1 MALYYDF
8 GKNRF
13 KMLEWGKYVKRKAPE
28 FLEADAIRQMKKRSV
43 FLSNENW
50 SEIILQ
56 DIQDTLINVKKN
68 KSQTVSKDVI
78 RGLKTYSDCLSG
90 KKIRNDKEQQMH
102 GSYCDA
108 LHRIAVGALMI
119 YVLEFLLRMQGNS
132 FALFGEYI
140 WLAGIAILILLTAVI
155 TVFKIS
161 RECGFENMLELYG
174 MDSIPR
180 LIVYVA
186 VSVILWA
193 GIAVIMFLNRGHL
206 YLISGIF
213 YGALA
218 LISAIV
224 SFVCTEE

>member
-1 MALYYDF
+1 M
-8 GKNRF
+8 
-13 KMLEWGKYVKRKAPE
+13 
-28 FLEADAIRQMKKRSV
+28 
-43 FLSNENW
+43 
-50 SEIILQ
+50 
-56 DIQDTLINVKKN
+56 
-68 KSQTVSKDVI
+68 I

-108 LHRIAVGALMI
+108 LHRIAIGALMI

-132 FALFGEYI
+132 FDLFGEYI

-180 LIVYVA
+180 LIVYVV
-186 VSVILWA
+186 VSVILWT
-193 GIAVIMFLNRGHL
+193 GIAAIMFLNRGRL
-206 YLISGIF
+206 YLIGGIF
-213 YGALA
+213 YGLLA

-224 SFVCTEE
+224 NCVCAEE